1 MATSGDLAKALSE
14 LLNEPFSTVDLYG
27 RHLRAAG
34 LLNIKGHGR
43 GAAEM
48 TARDAAVWLISLA
61 IDHERGGDF
70 AKEVK
75 RVLALPPIDALIEP
89 DYFADDLSC
98 KSAKTAGEGLASL
111 FHDTLVPRIREV
123 LEAGRD
129 NVIASFDAD
138 GESVFLSI
146 QGPYYP
152 EIHSGALLTFRKGE
166 RKRRNIEKTITVH
179 GRVLLELAKLL
190 ELTPSED
197 ETAPDQD

>member
-43 GAAEM
+43 GAAAM
-48 TARDAAVWLISLA
+48 SARDAAIWLTALC

-70 AKEVK
+70 TKEVK
-75 RVLALPPIDALIEP
+75 RVLALPLLEAIIVPND
-89 DYFADDLSC
+89 FADDLRC
-98 KSAKTAGEGLASL
+98 KGSKTAGDALASL
-111 FHDTLVPRIREV
+111 FEDALVPRIREV
-123 LEAGRD
+123 LEVGRD
-129 NVIASFDAD
+129 NVIASFDGD

-146 QGPYYP
+146 QGSSYP
-152 EIHSGALLTFRKGE
+152 QIQSGALLTFQRGE

-179 GRVLLELAKLL
+179 GRVLLEIAKLL
-190 ELTPSED
+190 EL
-197 ETAPDQD
+197 AP

>member
-14 LLNEPFSTVDLYG
+14 LLKEPFSTVDLYG

-34 LLNIKGHGR
+34 LLNVKGHGR

-75 RVLALPPIDALIEP
+75 RVLALPLLDAIIVP
-89 DYFADDLSC
+89 DYFADDLRC
-98 KSAKTAGEGLASL
+98 KTAKTAGEALASL
-111 FHDTLVPRIREV
+111 FHDTLVSRIREV
-123 LEAGRD
+123 LDKGQD
-129 NVIASFDAD
+129 NVIVSFDGD

-146 QGPYYP
+146 KGPYYP
-152 EIHSGALLTFRKGE
+152 EIHSAALLTFQRGE
-166 RKRRNIEKTITVH
+166 RARRNVERNTTVH
-179 GRVLLELAKLL
+179 GRVLLEIAKLL
-190 ELTPSED
+190 ELRALEC
-197 ETAPDQD
+197 

>member
-48 TARDAAVWLISLA
+48 TARDAATWLIALA

-75 RVLALPPIDALIEP
+75 HVLDLPIHETLINYP
-89 DYFADDLSC
+89 DDLAHRSV
-98 KSAKTAGEGLASL
+98 KTAGNALAL
-111 FHDTLVPRIREV
+111 FIGDMLTPRIRAR
-123 LEAGRD
+123 LEAGD
-129 NVIASFDAD
+129 DFATANFDAD
-138 GESVFLSI
+138 GVFVSLSI
-146 QGPYYP
+146 FDHTPGEVAQFANTTYQ
-152 EIHSGALLTFRKGE
+152 RGE
-166 RKRRNIEKTITVH
+166 RKRRDVERLTVVH
-179 GRVLLELAKLL
+179 GRVLLEIAKLL
-190 ELTPSED
+190 ELKLP
-197 ETAPDQD
+197 A

>member
-34 LLNIKGHGR
+34 LLNIKGYGR
-43 GAAEM
+43 GAAAM
-48 TARDAAVWLISLA
+48 TARDAAVWLIALA

-75 RVLALPPIDALIEP
+75 RVLALPLLDAIIVP
-89 DYFADDLSC
+89 DDFADDLHC

-129 NVIASFDAD
+129 NVIASFDGD
-138 GESVFLSI
+138 GQSIFLSI
-146 QGPYYP
+146 QGSHYP
-152 EIHSGALLTFRKGE
+152 EVHRAALLTFQRGE
-166 RKRRNIEKTITVH
+166 RRRRNIEKTITVH
-179 GRVLLELAKLL
+179 GRVLLEIAKLL
-190 ELTPSED
+190 ELT
-197 ETAPDQD
+197 TAA